1 MSKHRNI
8 NKLSKLLHEVLIE
21 LGEDPNREGLK
32 ETPEIWADSLLTQT
46 EGSKVNPEEHLKT
59 IFELSEDIYPEY
71 SDDMIIVDKIQFS
84 SLCEHHITPF
94 RGLTH
99 I

>member
-32 ETPEIWADSLLTQT
+32 ETPERWDDSLLTQS
-46 EGSKVNPEEHLKT
+46 EGSKVNPE
-59 IFELSEDIYPEY
+59 
-71 SDDMIIVDKIQFS
+71 
-84 SLCEHHITPF
+84 
-94 RGLTH
+94 
-99 I
+99 